1 VAGSIPALS
10 AFFYTMETGMK
21 HGQDELKRIP
31 GVDKLLATAE
41 IKELIRTHNADLVKF
56 SIREVLQKIR
66 MQTANKPAIPEENQI
81 IVLVERFLKN
91 LSGKSL
97 KRVINATGV
106 IVNTNLGRAP
116 FGDEIIREASE
127 ILKGYNNLEFDLDK
141 GARGSRH
148 THLTT
153 KLKYLTGAEDVLV
166 VNNNAAAI
174 ILILRTLAKNK
185 EVIVS
190 RGELIEIGGSF
201 RIPEI
206 MAASDC
212 QMVEVGST
220 NKTHLRDYE
229 NAISSNTGLI
239 FKAHQSNY
247 VIHGFTTEVELPELV
262 ALGKKHKIP
271 VIYDMGSGLL
281 RKTNAGVLMKEPD
294 VRQTIS
300 HGVDIVCFSGDK
312 LIGGPQ
318 AGVIAGKSKI
328 IARLKK
334 EPLVRALRVGKTT
347 LAYMEAALT
356 HYLDDHSLLKN
367 NMFFGMVHQSSEVI
381 ENKAKQL
388 SVMLSE
394 TGIQTKIEESEGFC
408 GGGALPGESLPSFS
422 IKLIGNQKTRREK
435 VAFAEKMHL
444 ALMKHQTPVVGV
456 LKKGELHFDLLTV
469 APDELGMLAEA
480 IRQTHH
486 LVT

>member
-1 VAGSIPALS
+1 
-10 AFFYTMETGMK
+10 MK

-31 GVDKLLATAE
+31 GVDRLLATKE
-41 IKELIRTHNADLVKF
+41 IKELIKTHNADLVKF
-56 SIREVLQKIR
+56 SIREVLQTIR
-66 MQTANKPAIPEENQI
+66 NQRMNRSNIPDVNQI
-81 IVLVERFLKN
+81 IVMVESFLKN
-91 LSGKSL
+91 LSGKSF

-116 FGDEIIREASE
+116 YGDDIIREASE
-127 ILKGYNNLEFDLDK
+127 TLKGYNNLEFDLDK

-148 THLTT
+148 AHLTA

-212 QMVEVGST
+212 HMVEVGST

-229 NAISSNTGLI
+229 NAISSNTGLF
-239 FKAHQSNY
+239 FKAHQSNF
-247 VIHGFTTEVELPELV
+247 VMRGFTTEVELPELV
-262 ALGKKHKIP
+262 ALGKEHKIP

-281 RKTNAGVLMKEPD
+281 RKTKVSVLMQEPD

-318 AGVIAGKSKI
+318 AGVIAGKSEI
-328 IARLKK
+328 ISRLKK

-356 HYLDDHSLLKN
+356 HYLDDNTLLKN
-367 NMFFGMVHQSSEVI
+367 NIFFGMLHQSPEEI
-381 ENKAKQL
+381 KGKAKRLNLIL
-388 SVMLSE
+388 SQQ
-394 TGIQTKIEESEGFC
+394 GIPTNIEESEGYC

-422 IKLIGNQKTRREK
+422 VKLTGNQKTRRER

-444 ALMKHQTPVVGV
+444 ALMKYPTPVIGV

-469 APDELGMLAEA
+469 TPDELSIMAEA
-480 IRQTHH
+480 IKQTHH